1 MNRQESKKPRR
12 LVIPIWTFEQA
23 KQALPYIAS
32 IMQSLREHRLEA
44 RQQQRQAERLAA
56 KHGRP
61 DRKDLIRHQELQRDA
76 QRAEDGYQD
85 SLHELQELG
94 VYCQDAV
101 RGLALIPFVHEHLLA
116 WFVFDMFAEQP
127 LDSWRYHNDP
137 EETRRPLSELE
148 QQKTVTV

>member
-1 MNRQESKKPRR
+1 MKRQESKKPRR
-12 LVIPIWTFEQA
+12 LVIPIWTFDQA
-23 KQALPYIAS
+23 KQALPYITS

-44 RQQQRQAERLAA
+44 RTQQRQAERLVA
-56 KHGRP
+56 KYGKP
-61 DRKDLIRHQELQRDA
+61 DRRDLITHQETLREA
-76 QRAEDGYQD
+76 QRAEDRYQD

-94 VYCQDAV
+94 VYCQNSI

-116 WFVFDMFAEQP
+116 WFVFDMFADQP

-148 QQKTVTV
+148 QKTAIA